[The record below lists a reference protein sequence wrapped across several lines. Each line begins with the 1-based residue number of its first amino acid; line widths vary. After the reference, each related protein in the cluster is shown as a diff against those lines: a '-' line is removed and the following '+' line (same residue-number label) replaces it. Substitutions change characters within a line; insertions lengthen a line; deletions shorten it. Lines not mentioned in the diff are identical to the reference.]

1 MLYGAAL
8 LIDTT
13 DLILQIQHLRD
24 EVTQL
29 SEELKTRNTEIATLG
44 REVEDMKLNFK
55 EELATQTRFNAANN
69 HSIIQLR
76 QRFDNFNDRVKVLNV
91 TVKGFLSDEDETE
104 DEDDSSNFKISTLE
118 MNVRKLLQFAR
129 VNVENTSSS
138 LMERDAV
145 LRMLKASS
153 RQKHQTL
160 SEVVKLYIEKQEKGK
175 SALFHELEKLLEVI
189 RGRKPVGKKH
199 SQSEQVDLKVLKSQ
213 VATLR

>member
-1 MLYGAAL
+1 M
-8 LIDTT
+8 IDTP
-13 DLILQIQHLRD
+13 DLTLQIQHLRD
-24 EVTQL
+24 EVTHM
-29 SEELKTRNTEIATLG
+29 SEELKARNTEIATLR
-44 REVEDMKLNFK
+44 RELEDIKLNFK

-91 TVKGFLSDEDETE
+91 TVKGFLSDDDETE

-145 LRMLKASS
+145 LRMLKATS

-175 SALFHELEKLLEVI
+175 SALFHELERLLEVI
-189 RGRKPVGKKH
+189 RGRKPVGKKQ
-199 SQSEQVDLKVLKSQ
+199 SQSEQVDLKMLKSQ

>member
-1 MLYGAAL
+1 M
-8 LIDTT
+8 IDTP
-13 DLILQIQHLRD
+13 DLTLQIQHLRD

-29 SEELKTRNTEIATLG
+29 SEELKTRNKEIATLR
-44 REVEDMKLNFK
+44 RELEDIKLNFK

-91 TVKGFLSDEDETE
+91 TVKGFLSDDDETE

-145 LRMLKASS
+145 LRMLKATS

-175 SALFHELEKLLEVI
+175 LALFHELERLLEVI
-189 RGRKPVGKKH
+189 RGRKAVGKKH
-199 SQSEQVDLKVLKSQ
+199 SQSEQVDLKMLKSQ